1 MKNFIRQSL
10 LNSFSLFIVASI
22 LPGLIIPNSLL
33 SLLWAGAIF
42 TLINRLLKPIIKL
55 FLLPVNLITLGLFGW
70 VANVFVLLIATKIV
84 DNLSIISFTSK
95 ALNYSGFTI
104 PSLAFSYLLA
114 LISASFLLSLS
125 FNILNN
131 FLVDED

>member
-10 LNSFSLFIVASI
+10 LNSFSLFIVASV
-22 LPGLIIPNSLL
+22 LPGLVIPNSLL
-33 SLLWAGAIF
+33 SLLWTGIIF
-42 TLINRLLKPIIKL
+42 TLINHLLKPIIKL
-55 FLLPVNLITLGLFGW
+55 FLLPVNLVTLGLFGW

-84 DNLSIISFTSK
+84 ADLSIISFTSK

-104 PSLAFSYLLA
+104 PSLTFSYLLA

-125 FNILNN
+125 FNFLNN
-131 FLVDED
+131 FLVDSD